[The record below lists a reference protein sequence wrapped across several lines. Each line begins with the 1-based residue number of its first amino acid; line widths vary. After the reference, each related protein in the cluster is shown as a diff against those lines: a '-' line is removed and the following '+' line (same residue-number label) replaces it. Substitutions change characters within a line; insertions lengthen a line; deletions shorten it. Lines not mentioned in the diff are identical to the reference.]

1 MNSNIF
7 KSEEQRLQAEMLK
20 SEFNAKVRQ
29 LVGQDYYVDIFKSD
43 EVQSP
48 QKGLQKIYPHF
59 CKSIPYSKELQK
71 CIEGT
76 IQKLY
81 DPNLP
86 PKEAKKPGLL
96 LGKIQ
101 SGKTRAFV
109 GCMALAFDNGVD
121 ACVILT
127 KGTNALVDQTVE
139 RMKFDFRDC
148 KRDIRPKRFPTVA
161 IYDIMKKRMGLKSTL
176 INNEKNVF
184 VAKKQSDNME
194 ALLEVFLDSGLK
206 EKNVLIIDDEA
217 DFVSRAFMRDKKDVK
232 EGVIASQIDELIEGL
247 PNSRYLQVTATPYSL
262 YLQPDNYVDV
272 ANGKVTP
279 FRPRFTSLV
288 PIHDQ
293 YTGSKEYF
301 ELSENSSSMYS
312 CLYHE
317 VNQECIA
324 SLFTAKKAPSGK
336 RIKRG
341 MLLKNVA
348 KSNKLHDLRWAIMH
362 YFAASAIRELQEE
375 QNGNDAY
382 HTSFIMHVGTDKE
395 DQAWEAEL
403 IETLLNVWS
412 EQLLVDSNDLVVFN
426 KLFDDV
432 YEDLKKS
439 ISLAIADAVV
449 MAKENIPAIPAKAAV
464 SQRVKELLLDEAY
477 NVQLVNSDQN
487 VRSLLDDNGQ
497 LELTCRL
504 NLFIGGFV
512 LDRGITIAHLLGF
525 FYGREPQAKQQA
537 TVLQHCRMYGNR
549 SLRDMSVTRLYSQ
562 KTLYTCLK
570 KINAMD
576 DLMREKFS
584 ATIND
589 PKADPS
595 IEFVVFDRTSG
606 IVPCNQ
612 NNILLSKSVVW
623 KPNAYVLPSG
633 QQTLNS
639 AFKMTALVDSIKQKI
654 RGQQEKVF
662 FELDADVAIEI
673 VKIARQQFVYG
684 DAYGNKDYKWNEN
697 EMIELINRFKDKNGK
712 IWGYT
717 RNNCDTG
724 RVRED
729 KTGFIDA
736 PVDGQVESPR
746 VKAQATNKPV
756 LLLQLN
762 KGQKTKKWLGFPFY
776 WPVLCLPKNMESI
789 MYCPR

>member
-1 MNSNIF
+1 MNLNIF

-48 QKGLQKIYPHF
+48 QKELQKIYPHF
-59 CKSIPYSKELQK
+59 CTSIPYSKELQT

-81 DPNLP
+81 DPSLSS
-86 PKEAKKPGLL
+86 KEAKKPGLL

-109 GCMALAFDNGVD
+109 GCMALAFDNGID
-121 ACVILT
+121 ACIILT

-148 KRDIRPKRFPTVA
+148 KRDICPKRFPAVA
-161 IYDIMKKRMGLKSTL
+161 IYDIMKKRMGLKTSL

-184 VAKKQSDNME
+184 VAKKQADNME

-206 EKNVLIIDDEA
+206 EKNILIIDDEA
-217 DFVSRAFMRDKKDVK
+217 DFVSRAFMKDKKDVK
-232 EGVIASQIDELIEGL
+232 EGVIASQIDKLIEGL
-247 PNSRYLQVTATPYSL
+247 PNCRYLQVTATPYSL

-288 PIHDQ
+288 PIHNR
-293 YTGSKEYF
+293 YIGSKEYF
-301 ELSENSSSMYS
+301 VLSENSSSMYS

-317 VNQECIA
+317 VDQECIA
-324 SLFTAKKAPSGK
+324 SLFTAKKAPGGK
-336 RIKRG
+336 HIKHG
-341 MLLKNVA
+341 VLLKNVT
-348 KSNKLHDLRWAIMH
+348 KSGKLHDMRWAIMH

-375 QNGNDAY
+375 QEGNDAY
-382 HTSFIMHVGTDKE
+382 HTSFIMHVGTDKD

-403 IETLLNVWS
+403 IDALLNAWS
-412 EQLLVDSNDLVVFN
+412 DQLLYGTSDVAAFE

-432 YEDLKKS
+432 YGDLCHS
-439 ISLAIADAVV
+439 INLASNDSSVTS
-449 MAKENIPAIPAKAAV
+449 KESIPAVPARTDV
-464 SQRVKELLLDEAY
+464 LQRIKELLLDEAY

-595 IEFVVFDRTSG
+595 IEFVVFDRNNN
-606 IVPCNQ
+606 IVPCSQ
-612 NNILLSKSVVW
+612 SNILLSKSVVW

-633 QQTLNS
+633 QQTLSS
-639 AFKMTALVDSIKQKI
+639 ATRMTTLVDSIKRRI
-654 RGQQEKVF
+654 RGQQEKTF
-662 FELDADVAIEI
+662 FKLDADVAIEI
-673 VKIARQQFVYG
+673 VKTARQQFVYG
-684 DAYGNKDYKWNEN
+684 DTYDNKDYKWNES

-724 RVRED
+724 RIRTD
-729 KTGFIDA
+729 KKGFIDA
-736 PVDGQVESPR
+736 PVDGQVESPL
-746 VKAQATNKPV
+746 VKAQAVDRPV
-756 LLLQLN
+756 LMLQYN
-762 KGQKTKKWLGFPFY
+762 KGQKSKGWLGIPFY